1 MAGVVAFA
9 SPGAQQKVSLFHNL
23 QLRFSKRRPSS
34 IEPEHREN
42 RVHILKRFS
51 TCKKDISKE
60 SSGNRSE
67 RVLTFLVSIR
77 CIVLAST
84 VKTGVSKEG
93 MTARLSSGLL
103 GEGTTVCGSAS

>member
-51 TCKKDISKE
+51 TCTKDISKE

-67 RVLTFLVSIR
+67 RVTHVSGVDSVYCVGVDGQDR
-77 CIVLAST
+77 CF
-84 VKTGVSKEG
+84 
-93 MTARLSSGLL
+93 
-103 GEGTTVCGSAS
+103 

>member
-51 TCKKDISKE
+51 TCKEVLVK

-93 MTARLSSGLL
+93 MTARLSSGLVS
-103 GEGTTVCGSAS
+103 EGTTECGTAS